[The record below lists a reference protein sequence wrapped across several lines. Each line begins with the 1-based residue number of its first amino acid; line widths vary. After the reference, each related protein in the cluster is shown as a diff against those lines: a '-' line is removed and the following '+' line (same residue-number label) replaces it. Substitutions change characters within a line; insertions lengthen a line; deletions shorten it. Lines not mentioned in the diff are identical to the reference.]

1 MTEHTFRSKLMF
13 FTVAVAL
20 TWTVIVAA
28 SLAWNIARARKNSL
42 EWAMVEAKVAFEKD
56 LVYRRWN
63 TMHGGVY
70 VRQTDATPPNPY
82 LANVPERDVTTESG
96 MRLTLIN
103 PAYMTRQVHELDGD
117 QTSGHITSVNPL
129 RPGNRPDEWE
139 RRALRSFEEGESEF
153 VSLDSMD
160 DKEYMRLMRPLITEE
175 GCLACHASQ
184 GYTVGDVRGGLS
196 VAVSMDPLR
205 AIEKRNVLTLSL
217 AHGLLWLLGLLGHA
231 YGTGKL
237 MESERERRLAVEDT
251 RRYAGKLEES
261 NRMKD
266 LFIDIMR
273 HDLLNPAGVIKV
285 YVSYLA
291 DGETDPRRLSMVE
304 KIGLVNNKLIEM
316 IENAS
321 KFSHLEEMTCI
332 ECSRQDLGRI
342 VKEALSL
349 TMPHDGEAEIEV
361 VCPPGREY
369 PADVNPMI
377 GDVFSNIAS
386 NAVKYAAEGG
396 RIEVGILDEGD
407 SWRVYLKDFG
417 PGVPDSDKEKIFT
430 RFQRL
435 EKESIKG
442 TGLGLAI
449 AWRLVKL
456 HRGRIWVED
465 NPEGGSIFFVS
476 LPKSDDPGE
485 GVPAPPSI
493 A

>member
-1 MTEHTFRSKLMF
+1 MLFM
-13 FTVAVAL
+13 VVVAL
-20 TWTVIVAA
+20 IWTAIISV
-28 SLAWNIARARKNSL
+28 SLVWNIARARKNSV

-70 VRQTDATPPNPY
+70 VKQTAATIPNPY
-82 LANVPERDVTTESG
+82 LKGLPERDVTTESG

-103 PAYMTRQVHELDGD
+103 PAYMTRQVHELDDDSGDGD
-117 QTSGHITSVNPL
+117 QMSGRITSLTPL
-129 RPGNRPDEWE
+129 RPENRPDEWE
-139 RRALRSFEEGESEF
+139 RRALQAFEKGESEF
-153 VSLDSMD
+153 ASLDRKRG
-160 DKEYMRLMRPLITEE
+160 KEYMRFMRPLITDD
-175 GCLACHASQ
+175 GCLPCHAVQ

-205 AIEKRNVLTLSL
+205 AIEERNVFTLSL
-217 AHGLLWLLGLLGHA
+217 AHGLLWLLGLLGHV

-237 MESERERRLAVEDT
+237 MGSERERRLAVEDT

-285 YVSYLA
+285 YVSYLME
-291 DGETDPRRLSMVE
+291 GETDLKRQSLIE

-321 KFSHLEEMTCI
+321 KFSRLEEMKCI

-342 VKEALSL
+342 VKDAISITL
-349 TMPHDGEAEIEV
+349 PHDGESRLKV
-361 VCPPGREY
+361 VYLPEGEY

-386 NAVKYAAEGG
+386 NAMKYAAEGG
-396 RIEVGILDEGD
+396 KIEVGILDDGD

-417 PGVPDSDKEKIFT
+417 PGISDSDKEKIFT

-435 EKESIKG
+435 EKESVKG

-449 AWRLVKL
+449 AWQLVNL
-456 HRGRIWVED
+456 HKGQIWVED
-465 NPEGGSIFFVS
+465 NPEGGSIFFVT
-476 LPKSDDPGE
+476 LPKTDQAGS
-485 GVPAPPSI
+485 PSPSSTI
-493 A
+493 TP

>member
-1 MTEHTFRSKLMF
+1 
-13 FTVAVAL
+13 
-20 TWTVIVAA
+20 
-28 SLAWNIARARKNSL
+28 
-42 EWAMVEAKVAFEKD
+42 MVEAKVAFEKD
-56 LVYRRWN
+56 LAYRRWN

-70 VRQTDATPPNPY
+70 VKQTDATPPNPY
-82 LANVPERDVTTESG
+82 LKGTPERDVTTESG

-103 PAYMTRQVHELDGD
+103 PAYMTRQAYELDGGG
-117 QTSGHITSVNPL
+117 QMSGRITSITPL

-139 RRALRSFEEGESEF
+139 RQALQAFEDGESEV
-153 VSLDSMD
+153 VSLDRKD
-160 DKEYMRLMRPLITEE
+160 GREYMRFMRPLITDE
-175 GCLACHASQ
+175 GCLPCHAFQ

-205 AIEKRNVLTLSL
+205 AIERRNVLTLSL
-217 AHGLLWLLGLLGHA
+217 AHGLLWLLGLLGHI

-251 RRYAGKLEES
+251 RRYADKLEGS

-291 DGETDPRRLSMVE
+291 EGETDPRRRSMVE

-321 KFSHLEEMTCI
+321 KFSHLEAMTCI

-342 VKEALSL
+342 VKDAVSLAL
-349 TMPHDGEAEIEV
+349 PHDKETEINYLPE
-361 VCPPGREY
+361 GEY

-386 NAVKYAAEGG
+386 NAIKYAAGGG
-396 RIEVGILDEGD
+396 RIEIGILDEVD

-417 PGVPDSDKEKIFT
+417 PGIPDSDKEKIFT

-435 EKESIKG
+435 EKESVQG

-456 HRGRIWVED
+456 HEGRIWVED
-465 NPEGGSIFFVS
+465 NPAGGSIFFVS
-476 LPKSDDPGE
+476 LPKAGQADSSS
-485 GVPAPPSI
+485 PSSTI
-493 A
+493 TP